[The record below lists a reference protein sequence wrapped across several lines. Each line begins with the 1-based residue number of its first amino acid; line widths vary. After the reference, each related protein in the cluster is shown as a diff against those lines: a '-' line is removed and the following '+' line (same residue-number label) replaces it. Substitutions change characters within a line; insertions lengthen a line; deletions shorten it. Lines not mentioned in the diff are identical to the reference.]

1 MAANF
6 STGPS
11 GAPTTADFDM
21 ANVDAFLRHLRGSDA
36 EENPDN
42 STERSATLINLTDN
56 IDPTLNSIEGSDP
69 NSSQLANPVKTG
81 LPARKK
87 AGSKRN
93 KPPKPPTTKGK
104 TQNNV
109 RWNDLMVEP
118 LMNTL
123 RQHALE
129 GKAAEGGFKAV
140 TWNACVAAVK
150 PHYKGSGGLTAKCCR
165 NKFAHYKRIW
175 RIWKAHCRSVSGW
188 GRNDEGVPVNES
200 DVEDNYFG
208 DHADR
213 AIFRDT
219 LPPYHDHLIDIV
231 GESVATG
238 AHVHEAQSDTAD
250 DAEGSDDEDETEARN
265 RRESTSVM
273 TSPEASTPPR
283 PQTQSSNPSNSLI
296 RQATK
301 RATERATENNSKKM
315 RVADRFADRLQ
326 EISTE
331 STSRLERTVQNA
343 LGAAGTPGQGKSVLE
358 QAMAILKTDFKD
370 RFSMEDRLDIMSSF
384 REESNARILV
394 NMEPEERLFWLL
406 RLLQEK
412 K

>member
-1 MAANF
+1 M
-6 STGPS
+6 
-11 GAPTTADFDM
+11 
-21 ANVDAFLRHLRGSDA
+21 VRHLMD
-36 EENPDN
+36 
-42 STERSATLINLTDN
+42 
-56 IDPTLNSIEGSDP
+56 
-69 NSSQLANPVKTG
+69 
-81 LPARKK
+81 
-87 AGSKRN
+87 
-93 KPPKPPTTKGK
+93 
-104 TQNNV
+104 
-109 RWNDLMVEP
+109 
-118 LMNTL
+118 TL

-129 GKAAEGGFKAV
+129 GKATEGGFKSV
-140 TWNACVAAVK
+140 TWNACVNAVK

-165 NKFAHYKRIW
+165 NKFAQYKRTW

-188 GRNDEGVPVNES
+188 GRNHEGVLVNEF

-208 DHADR
+208 DRSDR
-213 AIFRDT
+213 GIFRDT
-219 LPPYHDHLIDIV
+219 LPPYHDHLVDIV

-238 AHVHEAQSDTAD
+238 AHVHDAQSDSANN
-250 DAEGSDDEDETEARN
+250 AEGSDEEQTKAQN
-265 RRESTSVM
+265 RRESTSVSGTM
-273 TSPEASTPPR
+273 SPEGSSTPPR
-283 PQTQSSNPSNSLI
+283 PQTERSNPSNSLV
-296 RQATK
+296 REAAK
-301 RATERATENNSKKM
+301 RAAEKATGNSSSKKA

-343 LGAAGTPGQGKSVLE
+343 LGAAGTPRQGKSVLE